1 MPNFSRSVNL
11 TGMVIVDG
19 HTCRREIDDRH
30 DDRSNDSHA
39 GKLGGSKDKKDANN
53 IFVVVV
59 HLTYCKV
66 RVPQHREDK
75 YVAPEVRRTRT
86 S

>member
-1 MPNFSRSVNL
+1 MLNFSRSVDL
-11 TGMVIVDG
+11 TGMGVDG
-19 HTCRREIDDRH
+19 HTCRRETDGRH
-30 DDRSNDSHA
+30 GHPSSDSHA
-39 GKLGGSKDKKDANN
+39 GKLRGSKDKKDANN

-75 YVAPEVRRTRT
+75 YVAPKVRITRT